1 MILRQRRNIMAE
13 TKKKTTTA
21 NKTTKKSTSA
31 KSTKKTSSAPKTTT
45 KTETKSQTTT
55 QKSQSQKTTKRRSGG
70 IRTWGINKLSFW
82 CIGAMAIL
90 YLVSSILALVGV
102 DLKVVSALQGV
113 ATALA
118 ICIVAFLA
126 WKYVRNKQTV
136 WKVLYVVLLLVVLL
150 GIILPLVV

>member
-1 MILRQRRNIMAE
+1 MAE
-13 TKKKTTTA
+13 TKKKT
-21 NKTTKKSTSA
+21 TTKKSTSA
-31 KSTKKTSSAPKTTT
+31 KSTKTTSAPKTTA
-45 KTETKSQTTT
+45 KTETKTQTTT
-55 QKSQSQKTTKRRSGG
+55 QKSQPQKSSRRRSGG

-90 YLVSSILALVGV
+90 YLVSSILSLFNANF
-102 DLKVVSALQGV
+102 KIISALQGV

>member
-1 MILRQRRNIMAE
+1 MAE

-21 NKTTKKSTSA
+21 SKTTKKSTGA
-31 KSTKKTSSAPKTTT
+31 KTATKSTTKSTAKSAPKTTT
-45 KTETKSQTTT
+45 KTETKTTTT
-55 QKSQSQKTTKRRSGG
+55 QKSQPQKSTKKRSGG
-70 IRTWGINKLSFW
+70 IRTWGINKISFW
-82 CIGAMAIL
+82 CIGTMAIL
-90 YLVSSILALVGV
+90 YLIASILAICGV
-102 DLKVVSALQGV
+102 NLQVITALQGV

-150 GIILPLVV
+150 GIILPLVMA